1 MDTPVIYV
9 LRHGRTSFNVA
20 NKFRGEADIP
30 LIPEGKEDAEEAANF
45 LKQEAAEPAFIISS
59 DKIRAEQTADILK
72 KYFPVE
78 SSSTESLRAW
88 NLGDFSGQPK
98 SKENLKEL
106 SKYINNPDLPV
117 PGGESLNE
125 FRDRILPVLAECFE
139 HATRV
144 GLGIVVAHS
153 SVIHEIGTQ
162 IHQDHKSLVVEPGG
176 IVVVGFEDGDITA
189 NRIFKPLRKNE
200 DAASVS

>member
-1 MDTPVIYV
+1 MNPVLYIV
-9 LRHGRTSFNVA
+9 RHGRTSFNVA

-30 LIPEGKEDAEEAANF
+30 LVKDGVKDGEEATEF
-45 LKQEAAEPAFIISS
+45 LHDLGIDPQFLVSS
-59 DKIRAEQTADILK
+59 DKIRAEQTADIIGK
-72 KYFPVE
+72 KFNLGKK
-78 SSSTESLRAW
+78 STEQLRAW

-98 SKENLKEL
+98 NKENLKDLEQ
-106 SKYINNPDLPV
+106 YINDPDAPV

-144 GLGIVVAHS
+144 GTGIIVAHS
-153 SVIHEIGTQ
+153 SVIHELGTQ
-162 IHQDHKSLVVEPGG
+162 IHGDHKSLVVEPGG
-176 IVVVGFEDGDITA
+176 IVVVGFSDGDITA
-189 NRIFKPLRKNE
+189 DRIFKPLRKNE